1 MGNWRLVFYLLKYW
15 VCRSRLRNWMLISS
29 VVDYNASRMA
39 IFEPKIVENIDFT
52 VRKRHQLDF
61 WPKNH
66 WKHRFCGS
74 KKVSTRFL
82 AQKSSKTSIL
92 RFERG
97 TKTICDPENSNFFV
111 WKKNARIFCKINI
124 SIDFMIAKFRKFWTK
139 NRKNGQ
145 NKIHPKSRAPRSP
158 LRLHLKNNLRQTMPP
173 KKHPLPTQ
181 LLPHDRPQ

>member
-1 MGNWRLVFYLLKYW
+1 
-15 VCRSRLRNWMLISS
+15 ML
-29 VVDYNASRMA
+29 
-39 IFEPKIVENIDFT
+39 
-52 VRKRHQLDF
+52 HG
-61 WPKNH
+61 W
-66 WKHRFCGS
+66 
-74 KKVSTRFL
+74 RFL
-82 AQKSSKTSIL
+82 SQKSSKTSIL

-97 TKTICDPENSNFFV
+97 TNSIFDPKIIENIDFAVRKRYQLDFWPKNRRKHRFCGSKEVLKRFV
-111 WKKNARIFCKINI
+111 TQKIQIFLCEKKNARIFCKINI

-173 KKHPLPTQ
+173 KKQPLPTQ